1 MEEIESKM
9 TKELKFELLKTLPSP
24 PKKNKAEEL
33 LDSESLLSVIEE
45 EEKEIPKS
53 EWFSRVLQKHP
64 SVLETRERVTP
75 LTNQISFGKLISR
88 SKTEVQQ
95 HISNQVLLNL
105 IMQHLETLN
114 LGDTIKTIEKE
125 SGISYKEHY
134 SKKSRLLT
142 ILRVGI
148 KDIDSV
154 WDLNLKYQGPQIDND
169 QEDPEVEIFDNSGLG
184 EFDDEDD
191 EENRI
196 PDIDIWDEPPDS
208 VNNICYIEENNKKVI
223 KAATLNKLIE
233 NLTNEKKSDTDFM
246 KIFLMTC
253 QSFTTPRKLL
263 RKLLQ
268 RYNVPKGNLS
278 FEQYQ
283 EKKQKIQI
291 KVCNV
296 LISWI
301 KDYFSDFNESLINE
315 INNFI
320 ENAEK
325 INIHTMSIKK
335 LKITLAKAISG
346 QSTRFL
352 NISYETAPLPI
363 VPKNIFS
370 PSLDFDLVD
379 EEEIARQMTI
389 IDFEIYCKI
398 KPAELLNLAWSK
410 PKLKHRSKNVI
421 GLIHRFNDVS
431 NWVASSIIRVD
442 RIKKRAKQ
450 MIRFVK
456 IAEYLRNL
464 NNYNSLMSVLA
475 GLTISAVHRLKFT
488 KEEIPKRYTD
498 IIESLSDL
506 MSTND
511 SYKAPRDALKTSNP
525 PCIPY
530 LGIFL
535 TDLTFIEEGNQDFTD
550 GLINF
555 YKRSLIAKVIKDVQI
570 FQQKRYNFMPVMQ
583 ISKFLSNFD
592 NFDSDVLYEKSLLL
606 EPRNCSRSDIN

>member
-1 MEEIESKM
+1 MDEIESKM
-9 TKELKFELLKTLPSP
+9 TKELKLEFLKTLPSP

-33 LDSESLLSVIEE
+33 LESESLLNVIEE

-53 EWFSRVLQKHP
+53 EWFSRVLKKHP

-125 SGISYKEHY
+125 SGISYNEHY

-154 WDLNLKYQGPQIDND
+154 WDLNLKYQGPQIEND
-169 QEDPEVEIFDNSGLG
+169 QEDPEVEIFDNYGLG

-208 VNNICYIEENNKKVI
+208 DNNVCYIEENNKKI
-223 KAATLNKLIE
+223 LKAATLNKLIE

-268 RYNVPKGNLS
+268 RYNVPRGNLTL
-278 FEQYQ
+278 EKYQ

-325 INIHTMSIKK
+325 TNSHIMSIKK
-335 LKITLAKAISG
+335 LKGTLAKAISG
-346 QSTRFL
+346 QSTRFH

-389 IDFEIYCKI
+389 IDFEIYSKI

-421 GLIHRFNDVS
+421 CLIHRFNDVS
-431 NWVASSIIRVD
+431 NWVASSIIRID

-450 MIRFVK
+450 VIRFVK

-475 GLTISAVHRLKFT
+475 GLTMSAVHRLKFT
-488 KEEIPKRYTD
+488 KEEIPKRYND

-506 MSTND
+506 MSTKD
-511 SYKAPRDALKTSNP
+511 SYKASRDALKTSNP

-535 TDLTFIEEGNQDFTD
+535 TDLTFIEEGNNDFTD

-555 YKRSLIAKVIKDVQI
+555 YKRNLIAKVIKDVQI

-606 EPRNCSRSDIN
+606 EPRKCSRSEIN